1 MQLLVDIKDKTKE
14 SVLLNFLKS
23 LNYISVEEVES
34 KDVYLSDSQ
43 KEVLDER
50 RNSAVAEEFIPWEKA
65 KKKLKSKGK

>member
-43 KEVLDER
+43 KEILDER
-50 RNSAVAEEFIPWEKA
+50 RNSTVAEEFIPWEKA
-65 KKKLKSKGK
+65 KKQLKSKRK